1 MSKKISV
8 PEAKKNFEEA
18 VDALSP
24 AVFIKKYPIESATA
38 AAAAGAAAAFSG
50 RRALRSLLTA
60 ADILG
65 LLAKFFM
72 LTAGPEIFKNRK

>member
-1 MSKKISV
+1 MSRKMSV
-8 PEAKKNFEEA
+8 SEAKKNFEEA

-24 AVFIKKYPIESATA
+24 AVFIKKHPIESATA

-50 RRALRSLLTA
+50 RLALRSLLTT

-65 LLAKFFM
+65 LLAKFFIV
-72 LTAGPEIFKNRK
+72 TAGSEAFKNKK